1 MCRSVR
7 ANSLPLAAFW
17 RDILCSRSEPR
28 SAVLY
33 QSPSFLAT
41 ACCTRDASSW
51 PHESR
56 RSVPTG
62 ECSRVASAR
71 KRYALGVVRIPYF
84 EVQIA
89 DFSAVS
95 TDGAMY
101 QSRKG
106 LNDDRIDQ

>member
-1 MCRSVR
+1 MFR
-7 ANSLPLAAFW
+7 AQDTSSDRQFCIN
-17 RDILCSRSEPR
+17 RR
-28 SAVLY
+28 
-33 QSPSFLAT
+33 
-41 ACCTRDASSW
+41 ASS
-51 PHESR
+51 PRPALRETRLR
-56 RSVPTG
+56 RRTRAVDL
-62 ECSRVASAR
+62 CARVSDPCR
-71 KRYALGVVRIPYF
+71 LGLQAIRLAEVRIPYF